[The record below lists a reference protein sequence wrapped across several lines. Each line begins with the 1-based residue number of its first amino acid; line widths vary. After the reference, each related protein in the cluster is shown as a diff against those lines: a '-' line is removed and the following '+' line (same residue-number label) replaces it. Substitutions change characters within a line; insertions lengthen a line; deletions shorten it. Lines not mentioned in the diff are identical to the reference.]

1 MKYLADNIKFLRQK
15 LGLSQEKLAELLGL
29 NRGNI
34 ASYEKGSA
42 EPRIEN
48 LIKMMQVFK
57 VEVKDL
63 VEKDLAGIE
72 KLDHEISSLKE
83 NESYSENLI
92 SWEKGRL
99 LKRLENR
106 DKRIQQFI
114 QQSEEMHKI
123 LEGFKLFH
131 KFKMENGRTVTED
144 VKKISDD
151 YEKLL
156 EVMDVMLQTDRKMIE
171 YLGEK
176 NIDKSDNKT

>member
-1 MKYLADNIKFLRQK
+1 MKYLADNIKYLRKK

-48 LIKMMQVFK
+48 LLKMMEVFK
-57 VEVKDL
+57 VEVSDL
-63 VEKDLAGIE
+63 VEKDLAGLE
-72 KLDHEISSLKE
+72 KLDQEISSIKE
-83 NESYSENLI
+83 NKLYSENLVK
-92 SWEKGRL
+92 WEKGRL
-99 LKRLENR
+99 LKRLINR
-106 DKRIQQFI
+106 DERIQQFI
-114 QQSEEMHKI
+114 RQSEEMYKI

-131 KFKMENGRTVTED
+131 KFKMENGRTVSED

-156 EVMDVMLQTDRKMIE
+156 EVMELMLQTDRRMIE
-171 YLGEK
+171 YLEEK
-176 NIDKSDNKT
+176 EVEIPDNR

>member
-1 MKYLADNIKFLRQK
+1 MKYLADNIKYLRKK
-15 LGLSQEKLAELLGL
+15 LGLSQEKLADLLGL

-72 KLDHEISSLKE
+72 KLDQEISSLKE
-83 NESYSENLI
+83 NESYSDFLVK
-92 SWEKGRL
+92 WEKGRL
-99 LKRLENR
+99 LKRLVNR
-106 DKRIQQFI
+106 DERIQQFVK
-114 QQSEEMHKI
+114 QSEEMHKI

-131 KFKMENGRTVTED
+131 KYKMENGRTVSED
-144 VKKISDD
+144 VKKIADD

-156 EVMDVMLQTDRKMIE
+156 EVMEVMLQTDRQMIE
-171 YLGEK
+171 YLEEK
-176 NIDKSDNKT
+176 EIEIPGKK

>member
-1 MKYLADNIKFLRQK
+1 MKYLADNIKYLRKK
-15 LGLSQEKLAELLGL
+15 LGLSQEKLAEILGL

-48 LIKMMQVFK
+48 LLKMMQVFK

-63 VEKDLAGIE
+63 VEKDLSGIE
-72 KLDHEISSLKE
+72 KLDQEISSLEE
-83 NESYSENLI
+83 NESYSENLRK
-92 SWEKGRL
+92 WERGRL
-99 LKRLENR
+99 LKRLVNR
-106 DKRIQQFI
+106 DERIQKFI
-114 QQSEEMHKI
+114 RQSEEMQKI

-156 EVMDVMLQTDRKMIE
+156 EVMDVMLETDRKMIE
-171 YLGEK
+171 YLDEK
-176 NIDKSDNKT
+176 ETKTPNQ

>member
-1 MKYLADNIKFLRQK
+1 MKYLADNIKYLRKK

-48 LIKMMQVFK
+48 LLKMMEVFK
-57 VEVKDL
+57 VEVSDL
-63 VEKDLAGIE
+63 VEKDLAGLE
-72 KLDHEISSLKE
+72 KLDQEISSIKE
-83 NESYSENLI
+83 NTLYSENLVK
-92 SWEKGRL
+92 WEKGRL
-99 LKRLENR
+99 LKRLINR
-106 DKRIQQFI
+106 DERIQQFI
-114 QQSEEMHKI
+114 RQSEEMYKI

-131 KFKMENGRTVTED
+131 KFKMENGRTVSED

-156 EVMDVMLQTDRKMIE
+156 EVMELMLQTDRGMID
-171 YLGEK
+171 YLEEK
-176 NIDKSDNKT
+176 EIEIPDNK

>member
-1 MKYLADNIKFLRQK
+1 MKYLADNIKYLRKK
-15 LGLSQEKLAELLGL
+15 LGLSQEKLAGLLGL

-42 EPRIEN
+42 EPKIEN
-48 LIKMMQVFK
+48 LLKMMQVFK

-83 NESYSENLI
+83 NESYSEYLVK
-92 SWEKGRL
+92 WEKGRL
-99 LKRLENR
+99 LKKLVNR
-106 DKRIQQFI
+106 DERLQHFI
-114 QQSEEMHKI
+114 KQSEEMQKI

-131 KFKMENGRTVTED
+131 KFKMENGRTVSED

-156 EVMDVMLQTDRKMIE
+156 EVMDVMLQTDRNMIE
-171 YLGEK
+171 YLDTKDAE
-176 NIDKSDNKT
+176 IPDKQ

>member
-1 MKYLADNIKFLRQK
+1 LRKK

-72 KLDHEISSLKE
+72 KLDHEISSLRG
-83 NESYSENLI
+83 NESYSENLLK
-92 SWEKGRL
+92 WEKGRL
-99 LKRLENR
+99 LKRLVNR
-106 DKRIQQFI
+106 DERIQQFVR
-114 QQSEEMHKI
+114 QSEEMYKI

-131 KFKMENGRTVTED
+131 KFKMENGHTVSEE

-156 EVMDVMLQTDRKMIE
+156 EVMEVMLQTDRKMIE
-171 YLGEK
+171 YLEEK
-176 NIDKSDNKT
+176 EIEIPENK

>member
-1 MKYLADNIKFLRQK
+1 MKYLADNIKYLRKK

-63 VEKDLAGIE
+63 VERDLAGLE
-72 KLDHEISSLKE
+72 KLDHEISSIRE
-83 NESYSENLI
+83 NKSYSENLVK
-92 SWEKGRL
+92 WEKGRL
-99 LKRLENR
+99 LKRLINR
-106 DKRIQQFI
+106 DVRIQQFVR
-114 QQSEEMHKI
+114 QSEEMQTI

-131 KFKMENGRTVTED
+131 KFKMENGRTVSED

-156 EVMDVMLQTDRKMIE
+156 EVMELMLQSDRKMIE
-171 YLGEK
+171 YLEEK
-176 NIDKSDNKT
+176 EINIPEGNK